1 MKKMHTLAIAAACG
15 LLSVNA
21 MSAPLDEYPPAVKPL
36 KLSGF
41 RIGASFLGGAKA
53 KELRLALNDSKAVPM
68 ISQFGWQHE
77 FRFAAGDNG
86 MAAVVEVISLVGG
99 FNQGLIVPSIN
110 LPIGIRSASGYEIG
124 AGPHLSLS
132 RMGGETRIA
141 PGFIVAGGM
150 SQQVGNLSIPVN
162 FAFMQGRAQG
172 ESQSGYTL
180 SLLTGF
186 AF

>member
-1 MKKMHTLAIAAACG
+1 MKKMHVLAIAATCG
-15 LLSVNA
+15 LLSVNV
-21 MSAPLDEYPPAVKPL
+21 MSAPLDEYPSAVKPL

-41 RIGASFLGGAKA
+41 RIGASVLGGAKA
-53 KELRLALNDSKAVPM
+53 QELRLALHDNKAVPM

-86 MAAVVEVISLVGG
+86 MAAVVEIISLVGG
-99 FNQGLIVPSIN
+99 FNQGLIIPSVN

-124 AGPHLSLS
+124 AGPHLSLGRVNEGAKLS
-132 RMGGETRIA
+132 

-150 SQQVGNLSIPVN
+150 SQKVGNLSIPVN